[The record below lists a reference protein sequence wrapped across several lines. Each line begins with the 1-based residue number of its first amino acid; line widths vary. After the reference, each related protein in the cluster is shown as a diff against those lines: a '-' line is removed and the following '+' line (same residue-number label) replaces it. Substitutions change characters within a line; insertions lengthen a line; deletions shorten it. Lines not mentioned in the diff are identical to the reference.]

1 MKRIGEILL
10 VALTCAVLAACGGG
24 SSGNGG
30 APVLGLSQAMLSFTG
45 TLGIANDPAPQIV
58 NVSNTGSGT
67 LNFSTGSDSPWL
79 MVAPANGTAP
89 QMINITA
96 ILGTLTAG
104 TYTGHVT
111 VTAAGAQGSPKTITV
126 TFMVNPQPSNAAF
139 WGQWGANP
147 QHSGMVNVAAQGTA
161 HQLADIVY
169 DQFVPMEQAESLP
182 VFGAADLVAHYQAT
196 ITDGND
202 VYMIVKTGKYTPCNP
217 AGDWQNGTACGP
229 NAWQSIIWNE
239 ARFSWVNG
247 KLVQIWSYQSDWK
260 PEPNAVNFSQ
270 GFGGLGGWEP
280 VFHAVDANNFI
291 YVPGAN
297 GAVWKVEKIGGT
309 SVSHITPV
317 FGGLDTNVA
326 TAFVSGPLTA
336 DAQGNIFYNVIALR
350 NMGSPWDVEDVAGAW
365 LVKIAPNDSATMVSY
380 ATLLPTAP
388 AGTATTCPGRFGGGD
403 ALPFPPTLGATP
415 NTVLCGSQRPGVNI
429 APVIATDGSVI
440 TASRAHFDG
449 MQSYLI
455 AVKPDLSGTKWVA
468 SLQNILHDGC
478 GFLVSISGPANMDP
492 NSCRNGTTPGVDP
505 TTNAPG
511 SAVIVD
517 QGSSSPTALP
527 DGSVLFG
534 VLDHYNYARGH
545 LLKFDSTG
553 TFQASYDFGWDSTP
567 GVYSHGGTYSIV
579 IKDNHYGASAYCGRN
594 SPICAGTPQVFY
606 ITQLDATLT
615 PEWKFQST
623 NTMSC
628 TSNPNGPPTCVSD
641 HPNGFEWCINMP
653 AIDVNGNVYVNS
665 EDGNIYVL
673 PQGNSGI
680 FATPASN
687 MFLNLA
693 IGAAY
698 TPLSIGPD
706 GRLYTQNDGHLFVV
720 GN

>member
-1 MKRIGEILL
+1 MKRIGEMVPLALL
-10 VALTCAVLAACGGG
+10 YVVLAACGGG
-24 SSGNGG
+24 SSANGG
-30 APVLGLSQAMLSFTG
+30 APVLGLSQTMLSFTG
-45 TLGIANDPAPQIV
+45 TLGIANDPAPQMV
-58 NVSNTGSGT
+58 NVTNSGSGT
-67 LNFSTGSDSPWL
+67 LNFSTSSDSAWL

-96 ILGTLTAG
+96 IIGTLTAG

-111 VTAAGAQGSPKTITV
+111 VTAVGAQGSPKTITV
-126 TFMVNPQPSNAAF
+126 TFMVNPAPSNAAF

-147 QHSGMVNVAAQGTA
+147 QHSGMVNVAAQTTA
-161 HQLADIVY
+161 HQLANIVY
-169 DQFVPMEQAESLP
+169 DPFVPQEQAESLP

-202 VYMIVKTGKYTPCNP
+202 VYMMVKTGKYTPCNP

-229 NAWQSIIWNE
+229 NAWQSMIWNE
-239 ARFSWVNG
+239 ARFSLVQG

-260 PEPNAVNFSQ
+260 PEPNAVNFNQ

-309 SVSHITPV
+309 SVSHITPI

-336 DAQGNIFYNVIALR
+336 DAQGNIYYNVIALQ
-350 NMGSPWDVEDVAGAW
+350 NVAAPWDAADVAGAW
-365 LVKIAPNDSATMVSY
+365 LVKIAPNDVANTVSY
-380 ATLLPTAP
+380 TNLLPGAP
-388 AGTATTCPGRFGGGD
+388 AGTATTCPGRFDGGD
-403 ALPFPPTLGATP
+403 ALPFPPTINATP

-429 APVIATDGSVI
+429 APVIAADGSII
-440 TASRAHFDG
+440 TASRAHFDD

-455 AVKPDLSGTKWVA
+455 AMRPDFSGTKWVA

-478 GFLVSISGPANMDP
+478 GFLVPISAPANMDP

-511 SAVIVD
+511 SGRVVD
-517 QGSSSPTALP
+517 QASSSPTALP

-553 TFQASYDFGWDSTP
+553 NFLSSYDFGWDSTP
-567 GVYSHGGTYSIV
+567 GVYAHGGTYSIV
-579 IKDNHYGASAYCGRN
+579 IKDNHYGAAAYCGRKN
-594 SPICAGTPQVFY
+594 PVCAATPQVFY
-606 ITQLDATLT
+606 ITQLDATMT

-623 NTMSC
+623 NTLSC

-653 AIDVNGNVYVNS
+653 AIDMNGNVYVNS

-673 PQGNSGI
+673 PQGHSGV
-680 FATPASN
+680 FTTPTSN